1 MKRINKEQLRDAW
14 ILFFIL
20 GIIMLN
26 YPFLEIFNK
35 TVQVMGIPLLV
46 AYFFIGWPISILVIF
61 FFSRSLT
68 TKGDKKEKDPLESL

>member
-20 GIIMLN
+20 GVIMLN

-46 AYFFIGWPISILVIF
+46 AYFFIGWPISILIIF

-68 TKGDKKEKDPLESL
+68 TKGEKKEKAPLERL

>member
-14 ILFFIL
+14 ILFFFL

-35 TVQVMGIPLLV
+35 SVQVMGIPLLV

-68 TKGDKKEKDPLESL
+68 TKGEKKEKKSSEIL

>member
-1 MKRINKEQLRDAW
+1 MKRINKERLRDAW

-68 TKGDKKEKDPLESL
+68 TKGEKKEKTPIESL

>member
-1 MKRINKEQLRDAW
+1 MKRINRENLRDAW
-14 ILFFIL
+14 VLFFFL

-35 TVQVMGIPLLV
+35 TTTILGIPLLI

-61 FFSRSLT
+61 MFTRSLT
-68 TKGDKKEKDPLESL
+68 SERKSDNSERSEPL